1 MLVAH
6 PFPVATKALNRTRRA
21 VRRAFTLMEILVVVA
36 IIVVLAGLGTV
47 SLMNQLETAKEK
59 SAAINAKTIKNAAT
73 MFKTD
78 TGNWPSSLG
87 ELVPKYLEKQDIL
100 NDPWGQAYQFQAHED
115 ENNRT
120 FYVWTT
126 KGGKSLGEAPR

>member
-6 PFPVATKALNRTRRA
+6 PFPVATKALTQSRRA
-21 VRRAFTLMEILVVVA
+21 IRRAFTLMEILVVVA

-78 TGNWPSSLG
+78 TGNWPTNLN
-87 ELVPKYLEKQDIL
+87 ELVPKYLEKPEIL
-100 NDPWGQAYQFQAHED
+100 NDPWGQAFQFQAQED

>member
-6 PFPVATKALNRTRRA
+6 PFPVATKALAQSRRA
-21 VRRAFTLMEILVVVA
+21 IRRAFTLMEILVVVA

-78 TGNWPSSLG
+78 TGNWPTNLN
-87 ELVPKYLEKQDIL
+87 ELVPKYLEKPEIL
-100 NDPWGQAYQFQAHED
+100 NDPWGQAFQFQAQED

>member
-87 ELVPKYLEKQDIL
+87 ELVPK
-100 NDPWGQAYQFQAHED
+100 
-115 ENNRT
+115 
-120 FYVWTT
+120 
-126 KGGKSLGEAPR
+126 